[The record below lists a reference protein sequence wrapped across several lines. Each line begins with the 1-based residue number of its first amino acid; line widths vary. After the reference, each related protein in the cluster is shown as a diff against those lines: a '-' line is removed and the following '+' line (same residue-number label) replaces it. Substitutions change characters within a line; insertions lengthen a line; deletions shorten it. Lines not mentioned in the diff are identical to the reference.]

1 MPLTALLDIPAGV
14 RLRAILDRVVEQAGT
29 GELRIIDC
37 GRHATTAAAF
47 GEHLAETD
55 AVLHV
60 LHPFTRSDI
69 ERAPRLRLVQ
79 KLGVGVNTINLE
91 AARERGIAV
100 CNQPGVNAPAVVEAA
115 LLGMLAALRQLPKYH
130 DATRAGRGWSL
141 PPSVGEESREL
152 GGRTVGLVGFGSI
165 ASKLA
170 GVLATLGATVI
181 HHSRR
186 SDRPGWRPLDELLTV
201 SDVVSL
207 HVPLDAST
215 TGMLT
220 AARLA
225 AMKPGAVLVNTAR
238 GGLVDRAGLISA
250 LINGPL
256 AAAAL
261 DTFAVEPVDP
271 ADGLLALPNVVLTPH
286 TAWLTLET
294 LERCVERAAV
304 NLARLGRGEE
314 LLDRVV

>member
-1 MPLTALLDIPAGV
+1 MPLTALLDIRAGV
-14 RLRAILDRVVEQAGT
+14 RLRAILDRVVDQAGP

-37 GRHATTAAAF
+37 GRDATSLAF
-47 GEHLAETD
+47 DEHLAEAG

-60 LHPFTRSDI
+60 LHPFTRTDV

-79 KLGVGVNTINLE
+79 KLGVGVNTIDLE
-91 AARERGIAV
+91 AAKERGVAV
-100 CNQPGVNAPAVVEAA
+100 CNQPGVNASAVVEAA
-115 LLGMLAALRQLPKYH
+115 LLGMLAALRQLPKYQ
-130 DATRAGRGWSL
+130 DATRSGRGWTL
-141 PPSVGEESREL
+141 PPSVGEDSREL
-152 GGRTVGLVGFGSI
+152 GGRTVGLIGFGSI
-165 ASKLA
+165 ASKLSGILVA
-170 GVLATLGATVI
+170 LGAHVI

-186 SDRPGWRPLDELLTV
+186 SDRPGWRPLDELIAV

-215 TGMLT
+215 AGMLT

-225 AMKPGAVLVNTAR
+225 AMKPGSVLVNTAR
-238 GGLVDRAGLISA
+238 GGLVDQDGLISA
-250 LINGPL
+250 LLNGPL
-256 AAAAL
+256 SAAAL
-261 DTFAVEPVDP
+261 DTFAVEPVHLADP
-271 ADGLLALPNVVLTPH
+271 LLALPNVVLTPH

-304 NLARLGRGEE
+304 NLARLHRGED